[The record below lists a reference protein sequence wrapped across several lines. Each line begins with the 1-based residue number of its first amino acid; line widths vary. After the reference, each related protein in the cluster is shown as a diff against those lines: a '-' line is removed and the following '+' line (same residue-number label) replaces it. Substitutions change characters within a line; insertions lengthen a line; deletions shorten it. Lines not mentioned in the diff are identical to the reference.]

1 MGGRGGGVCKYS
13 RVLTSL
19 SWQALFLDHRAQGD
33 IKNPGVVTVPVEL
46 ALSGALEWHNGSAGK
61 EHSRGLEAAAALV
74 VMMPARL
81 Q

>member
-1 MGGRGGGVCKYS
+1 MGVGGFYKYL

-19 SWQALFLDHRAQGD
+19 SWQELFFFDQCAQGD

-46 ALSGALEWHNGSAGK
+46 ALCSALEWHNGSAGK

-74 VMMPARL
+74 FMLPAPS

>member
-1 MGGRGGGVCKYS
+1 MGVEGVCKNS

-19 SWQALFLDHRAQGD
+19 FWQSLFFLDQCAQGD
-33 IKNPGVVTVPVEL
+33 IKNPGVVTALVEL
-46 ALSGALEWHNGSAGK
+46 ALCGALEWHNGSAGK

-74 VMMPARL
+74 FMMPAPL